1 MADCFHTTYTLEAG
15 QSFGFHVDWT
25 QHPKDP
31 LKRVVKIVTVAR
43 NCIFNTDSIQLK
55 VGDIITEINDKEITS
70 IDVFRRKRKTVT
82 TFRAIIRSVPKES

>member
-1 MADCFHTTYTLEAG
+1 MADCFHTTYRLEAG

-31 LKRVVKIVTVAR
+31 LKRVVKSVTVAR
-43 NCIFNTDSIQLK
+43 NCIFNTDSI
-55 VGDIITEINDKEITS
+55 VGDTITEINDKEITS
-70 IDVFRRKRKTVT
+70 IDVFRRKRKTRT